1 MILKNSLILFLPTL
15 VCAANIEVAFS
26 PKHGGQDL
34 IIKTINSA
42 HKSICMAT
50 YSFTSKPI
58 ANAIL
63 QAKSRGVAI
72 KIVSDYGAN
81 GKHYTAAKYLANNG
95 VDVRL
100 NHNYAI
106 MHNKFIIVDRQTV
119 ETGSYNYSAA
129 AENKNAENVMVI
141 WNNPE
146 VANKY
151 QAECEQLFNEA
162 MVEHE

>member
-1 MILKNSLILFLPTL
+1 MNLKNSLILFLPSL
-15 VCAANIEVAFS
+15 VFATNIEVAFS
-26 PKHGGQDL
+26 PKNGGQDL

-63 QAKSRGVAI
+63 QAKLRGVAV
-72 KIVSDYGAN
+72 KVVSDYRAN

-100 NHNYAI
+100 NDNYAI
-106 MHNKFIIVDRQTV
+106 MHNKFIIADRQTV

-146 VANKY
+146 IATKY
-151 QAECEQLFNEA
+151 QVECERLFNEA
-162 MVEHE
+162 KIEHE